1 VNGHHGPGDQRGIG
15 GFPSDLGNSEL
26 SRADAID
33 FEPIPCRRCL
43 QNCIDGLR
51 SGLGTWTH
59 MDSRGPCGLMAD
71 WIGWKQQI
79 QEADTT
85 ADTTL

>member
-1 VNGHHGPGDQRGIG
+1 MNGHHGPGDQRGIG

-51 SGLGTWTH
+51 
-59 MDSRGPCGLMAD
+59 
-71 WIGWKQQI
+71 
-79 QEADTT
+79 
-85 ADTTL
+85 

>member
-1 VNGHHGPGDQRGIG
+1 MDRSEGSSKPSTNQLRFHCPGDQRGIG
-15 GFPSDLGNSEL
+15 GFPADLGNCEL

-51 SGLGTWTH
+51 SGLGTWKKWWTH
-59 MDSRGPCGLMAD
+59 GDHVDSWPTG
-71 WIGWKQQI
+71 
-79 QEADTT
+79 
-85 ADTTL
+85 